1 MTQLP
6 AGSPPVVE
14 FVEVARSFCV
24 LVGEHR
30 AMPAARFLERVHF
43 VLPRL
48 YASALLL
55 PSVGVDASDCDSS
68 SKDAVL
74 DGTLREHFR
83 EWDAYRE
90 IFDPYDFV
98 NESSVVGSLADDIS
112 DIYAE
117 IAGALKC
124 WDAGNRD
131 GALWT
136 WRFGF
141 QSHWGKHLTSAL
153 RALNSAASK
162 LDLENGGLPP

>member
-1 MTQLP
+1 L
-6 AGSPPVVE
+6 
-14 FVEVARSFCV
+14 
-24 LVGEHR
+24 
-30 AMPAARFLERVHF
+30 
-43 VLPRL
+43 
-48 YASALLL
+48 
-55 PSVGVDASDCDSS
+55 
-68 SKDAVL
+68 SKDALL
-74 DGTLREHFR
+74 DDRLRAHLG

-98 NESSVVGSLADDIS
+98 DESSVVGSLADDIS

-141 QSHWGKHLTSAL
+141 QSHWGRHLTSAL
-153 RALNSAASK
+153 RALYSVSSK
-162 LDLENGGLPP
+162 VDLESGEVPP